1 MTGAAAGTVVITGG
15 SGGLGTAVVRRFLAD
30 GWRVVATVRG
40 EPSEQ
45 DLDPGVVAV
54 QADVTD
60 EVDVAGAIA
69 VAAAE
74 PAAPLR
80 AVVNLVG
87 GFAAGGRV
95 HETPVADFE
104 AQFRVNLRPA
114 YLVTAAALPHLIAA
128 GGGAVVCVSSRAAL
142 KPFAGASGYITS
154 KMALLG
160 FVDAL
165 AVEYRDD
172 GIRVNALLPSVI
184 DTPGNRA
191 GQPSADYSR
200 WVQPGQIADVIAF
213 LCSDGAAVT
222 SGAHIPVYGRA

>member
-1 MTGAAAGTVVITGG
+1 MAGVSMGTVVITGG

-30 GWRVVATVRG
+30 GWRVVATVIG
-40 EPSEQ
+40 EPSDQ
-45 DLDPGVVAV
+45 DLNPGAVAV

-60 EVDVAGAIA
+60 EVAVAGAIA

-104 AQFRVNLRPA
+104 AQFRFNLRPA
-114 YLVTAAALPHLIAA
+114 YLVTAAAVPHLIAA
-128 GGGAVVCVSSRAAL
+128 GGGAVVCVSSRSAL
-142 KPFAGASGYITS
+142 KPFSGAAGYIAS
-154 KMALLG
+154 KVALLG
-160 FVDAL
+160 LVDAL
-165 AVEYRDD
+165 AIEYRDD
-172 GIRVNALLPSVI
+172 GIRVNAVLPSVI

-191 GQPSADYSR
+191 SQPTADCSR

-213 LCSDGAAVT
+213 LCSDAAAVT

>member
-1 MTGAAAGTVVITGG
+1 VAGVSTGTVVITGG
-15 SGGLGTAVVRRFLAD
+15 SGGLGTAVVQRFLAD

-40 EPSEQ
+40 EPSDE
-45 DLDPGVVAV
+45 DLEPGAGTV

-60 EVDVAGAIA
+60 EVAVAGAIA

-104 AQFRVNLRPA
+104 AQFRLNLRPA
-114 YLVTAAALPHLIAA
+114 YLVTAAAVPHLIAA

-142 KPFAGASGYITS
+142 KPFAGAAGYIVS
-154 KMALLG
+154 KAALLG
-160 FVDAL
+160 LVDAL

-172 GIRVNALLPSVI
+172 GIRVNAVLPSVI
-184 DTPGNRA
+184 DTPATRA
-191 GQPSADYSR
+191 GQPNADFSR

-213 LCSDGAAVT
+213 LCSDAAAVT
-222 SGAHIPVYGRA
+222 SGGHIPVYGRA